1 MKYNVEINTDLGEVN
16 IYDLADYCEDSN
28 CGCGTWVGQFLFEE
42 SGEDLLIYEW
52 TMEPWNSR
60 AFEAGVNSFF
70 STYARPR
77 GTNKIFVERSHS
89 DRIWQMLGWEIVG
102 KCELLERSATVC
114 K

>member
-1 MKYNVEINTDLGEVN
+1 MRFSVEIDTNLGEVN
-16 IYDLADYCEDSN
+16 IYDTGDFCDDET

-42 SGEDLLIYEW
+42 VGDDLRIYEW
-52 TMEPWNSR
+52 TMEPWNHR
-60 AFEAGVNSFF
+60 AFRFGVITFLRS
-70 STYARPR
+70 YARPR
-77 GTNKIFVERSHS
+77 PTNKIFVERSCS